1 MRQVLFILF
10 ILVCEKIPNL
20 WDESIVDLRKINK
33 NIREKKMGV
42 ENMTIDT
49 IAEKFKE
56 ILEVIEERCIKKNAN
71 FRTIVQEDLYISE
84 EYARNIFGKVARMG
98 VNKYI
103 LRRRMTEIYNSMDN
117 FESLKVKNT
126 VKEIKRY
133 KEKMK
138 REFGNP
144 PRNLQYPL
152 STHNIEEQ
160 IEEDIMKNTMRNI
173 GKKSLI
179 ALTEGRKKV
188 EVEER
193 IRLVDDANNILFD
206 LDATYFVFRNRNII
220 LKGHKPAY
228 ALFNSWLTE
237 ICGKEVHYLVKQEPT
252 TNQVIQELLRY
263 RNGETLYPMAVSS
276 LKMEAC
282 WKEGRESSD
291 LITQITYSNKYIKKI
306 DFSNKLVFEENGLY
320 LTVN

>member
-1 MRQVLFILF
+1 
-10 ILVCEKIPNL
+10 
-20 WDESIVDLRKINK
+20 
-33 NIREKKMGV
+33 MGV
-42 ENMTIDT
+42 ENMATDT

-56 ILEVIEERCIKKNAN
+56 ILEVIEERCVKKKTS
-71 FRTIVQEDLYISE
+71 FRTVAQENLHVNE
-84 EYARNIFGKVARMG
+84 EYARNIFGKVAGMG

-117 FESLKVKNT
+117 FESLKVKDR

-144 PRNLQYPL
+144 PMNLQYPL

-160 IEEDIMKNTMRNI
+160 IEDNIMKNTMRNI
-173 GKKSLI
+173 GKKSLL

-188 EVEER
+188 EVEGER
-193 IRLVDDANNILFD
+193 VRLVDDANNILFD

-220 LKGHKPAY
+220 LKGNKPAY
-228 ALFNSWLTE
+228 VLFNSWLTE
-237 ICGKEVHYLVKQEPT
+237 ICGKEVHHLVKQEPT

-263 RNGETLYPMAVSS
+263 RNGEALYPMAVSS
-276 LKMEAC
+276 LKMEVC
-282 WKEGRESSD
+282 WKEGRESLD
-291 LITQITYSNKYIKKI
+291 LITQIIYSNEYIKKI
-306 DFSNKLVFEENGLY
+306 DFSSKLVFRYDGLY
-320 LTVN
+320 LEVC